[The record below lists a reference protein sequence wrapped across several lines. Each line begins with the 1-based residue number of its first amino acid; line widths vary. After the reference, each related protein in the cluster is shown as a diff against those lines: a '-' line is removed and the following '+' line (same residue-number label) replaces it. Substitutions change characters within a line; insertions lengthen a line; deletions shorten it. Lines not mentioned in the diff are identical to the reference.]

1 MEMQENEFKYT
12 YSAPTEAER
21 REIANIRRQYEPITI
36 TEESIIRIR
45 RLHSKVKNIPSSAAI
60 ATGTVGLLIFGLG
73 LTCILEW
80 QLSALGIILGVI
92 GIVPI
97 ALACPL
103 YNFLSARLK
112 KKYAPEIL
120 ALSENLE

>member
-21 REIANIRRQYEPITI
+21 REIANIRRQYEPSTI

-45 RLHSKVKNIPSSAAI
+45 RLHSRVKNIPSSAAI

-80 QLSALGIILGVI
+80 QLSALGLSTISLWACSSQDVL
-92 GIVPI
+92 
-97 ALACPL
+97 LA
-103 YNFLSARLK
+103 SGRWR
-112 KKYAPEIL
+112 
-120 ALSENLE
+120 